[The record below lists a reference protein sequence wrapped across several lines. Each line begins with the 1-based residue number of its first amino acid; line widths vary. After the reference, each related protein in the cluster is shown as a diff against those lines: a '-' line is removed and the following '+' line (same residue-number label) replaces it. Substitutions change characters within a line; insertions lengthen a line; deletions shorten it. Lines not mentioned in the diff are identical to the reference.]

1 MYTPFHQYGWLLITP
16 SSHKKTKQN
25 KNKNKKTNKAKQTK
39 QTNKQKTSLTKN
51 ILVKVRF
58 KILKL
63 PGSMS
68 KISQVL
74 GSWSS
79 PVRCTSQNYLS
90 HQRQRWT
97 TAKAVSSFKRCKT
110 TCGRSFLSGIV
121 ELQEHSNTRNSG
133 LLRVLVNRCVRN
145 FHAAIYFRARLFP
158 FPSTICQSKEGITGS
173 LKH

>member
-1 MYTPFHQYGWLLITP
+1 VYTPFHQYGWLLITP

-74 GSWSS
+74 GS
-79 PVRCTSQNYLS
+79 
-90 HQRQRWT
+90 
-97 TAKAVSSFKRCKT
+97 
-110 TCGRSFLSGIV
+110 
-121 ELQEHSNTRNSG
+121 
-133 LLRVLVNRCVRN
+133 
-145 FHAAIYFRARLFP
+145 
-158 FPSTICQSKEGITGS
+158 
-173 LKH
+173 